1 MTTLPNHALDRRR
14 SSAAGFRLCA
24 VAGLLL
30 VAVMPL
36 AELPFLRNQEWKKI
50 EPVPDTN
57 LWVAISQA
65 EG

>member
-1 MTTLPNHALDRRR
+1 
-14 SSAAGFRLCA
+14 